1 MVRGVE
7 APPPRPTLWAVW
19 YGLLYGGLPLVG
31 VLLLLDLVLYA
42 VFRFGFGRCYGLW
55 C

>member
-1 MVRGVE
+1 MVCGVE

-19 YGLLYGGLPLVG
+19 YALLLVGLPAVG
-31 VLLLLDLVLYA
+31 FLALLDLVLYA
-42 VFRFGFGRCYGLW
+42 IFRFGLDRCYGLW